1 MLPIKTLIYL
11 VFFVSCSGL
20 SVFYTPV
27 IGVYGYLAAYNI
39 NPLSQWWGDYLPV
52 WAQRYSFVLAA
63 SVAIGTVINF
73 KKLKFRSILDR
84 QELLLILFWLTV
96 VFSYFL
102 GQGYSETLEY
112 IIFKVS
118 KFTLIILIASH
129 AVTRLNHYE
138 GLLWVLIIS
147 GFWLS
152 SELFFGAGSFRGARF
167 HSGVGGSDFSEGNF
181 LAVHFGMLVP
191 ILGIMILK
199 GNWKIRLFCCAGA
212 VFLLNSII
220 LIRSR
225 AIFLA
230 LFLGAVFTFFYA
242 FKIRSYRNFII
253 IMLCVA
259 AAGAFFLTNEH
270 FWERMATIDT
280 QNNEE
285 RDVSAQNRLI
295 AWDGAWQMAKDFP
308 LGVGAGNF
316 FDHIGRYYPALEG
329 RDTHNTYFRCLA
341 ELGFHGLFVLILLIL
356 NAYWILSRIHKTAVE
371 FEEKLRSRIQ
381 LHVYALK
388 TAMVVYLIAAMFI
401 SSTYIEEFYWLLLF
415 PVFLK
420 RSVENEIDTA

>member
-11 VFFVSCSGL
+11 FFFVSCCGL

-39 NPLSQWWGDYLPV
+39 NPLSQWWGNYLPA
-52 WAQRYSFVLAA
+52 WAERYSFILAA
-63 SVAIGTVINF
+63 CIAIGTIINF
-73 KKLKFRSILDR
+73 NKLKFKSLLDR
-84 QELLLILFWLTV
+84 QEVLLILFWLVV
-96 VFSYFL
+96 VFSNFL
-102 GQGYSETLEY
+102 GQGYSETQEY

-118 KFTLIILIASH
+118 KFSLIILVASH
-129 AVTRLNHYE
+129 VVTRLKHYD

-167 HSGVGGSDFSEGNF
+167 HGGVGGSDFGEGNF
-181 LAVHFGMLVP
+181 LAAHFGMLVP
-191 ILGIMILK
+191 MLGIMILK
-199 GNWKIRLFCCAGA
+199 GNWKTRLLCCAGA
-212 VFLLNSII
+212 VFLLNAIV

-225 AIFLA
+225 GAFLA
-230 LFLGAVFTFFYA
+230 LFLGAVVTFFYS
-242 FKIRSYRNFII
+242 FKIESYRKLILV
-253 IMLCVA
+253 MLCIA
-259 AAGAFFLTNEH
+259 AAGGISLTNVY
-270 FWERMATIDT
+270 FWERMTTIGT
-280 QNNEE
+280 QDDGK
-285 RDVSAQNRLI
+285 RDVSAQHRLM

-316 FDHIGRYYPALEG
+316 FDHIGRYYPVLEG

-356 NAYWILSRIHKTAVE
+356 NAYWMLSRIHKTAAV
-371 FEEKLRSRIQ
+371 FEKKLRSRIQ
-381 LHVYALK
+381 LYVYAMK
-388 TAMVVYLIAAMFI
+388 TAMVIYLTAAIFI
-401 SSTYIEEFYWLLLF
+401 SSTYIEELYWLLLF

-420 RSVENEIDTA
+420 RSVENEMETA